1 MFIESWYGT
10 VLSHFYSCESLTHEH
25 HAVTSGGAG
34 EAGIRRLGSKPGV
47 GPPISTFNPGVCGS
61 AARRPP
67 TCRGPSNGA
76 SLSRSTAACCCAS
89 CCPAYGSTISSSFPS
104 RRPFARY
111 ALLIRRPVCR
121 QNHTH
126 HRPRRCSVLKN
137 HVHPPPRFPLLRRRS
152 RSCGVRGG
160 VTHRAHV
167 ARTQASGERR
177 APGEAQ
183 DRVFSP
189 VRQEAVVVAI
199 LVH

>member
-1 MFIESWYGT
+1 MFQFAHAGKKIFTISFRSIY
-10 VLSHFYSCESLTHEH
+10 VLAFA
-25 HAVTSGGAG
+25 HAPHIQNKLITM
-34 EAGIRRLGSKPGV
+34 
-47 GPPISTFNPGVCGS
+47 
-61 AARRPP
+61 
-67 TCRGPSNGA
+67 
-76 SLSRSTAACCCAS
+76 CAS